1 MCILY
6 NELILFAPV
15 YSPLKEQLPIKN
27 IEFDA
32 PSEKL
37 TPQKF
42 EGRNLAKFRSKLL
55 RLSRSNL
62 SVNQNQTI
70 KNIFVFNKIRSKNI
84 LIKNKILKPFIAT
97 IHNNLKDVEKI
108 NFPNSFSCTKNMSQ
122 KCLQINCMNKNSQT
136 EKPEIVKLEPK
147 KIKKENIKE
156 VFLKHISKSGIVAYY
171 IYKKIGVSSKYESD
185 KPTFDK
191 IMKSLDQEND
201 NNETTKNNNKNNEI
215 TESVSK

>member
-1 MCILY
+1 MEEKLKYIL
-6 NELILFAPV
+6 NEEKRKIRQKTKNYTFIPRSHKKITRYDSAV
-15 YSPLKEQLPIKN
+15 FYMQNKKIIGLKEQLPIKN

-147 KIKKENIKE
+147 KIKIYIKRR
-156 VFLKHISKSGIVAYY
+156 K
-171 IYKKIGVSSKYESD
+171 KKIK
-185 KPTFDK
+185 
-191 IMKSLDQEND
+191 
-201 NNETTKNNNKNNEI
+201 TKNK
-215 TESVSK
+215 K